1 MVAGRSGCD
10 RNRLKLLL
18 ENRLP
23 EPGQTEVEG
32 HLETCEDCC
41 RRLEELAADA
51 RWWEDARRFLRPDPV
66 AVPPDAPPISKGGTA
81 ADTPAGESSAS
92 EEPALDFLDPSDNPA
107 MLGRLGPYEVV
118 ELIGRGGMGVVLKG
132 FDRELNRYVAI
143 KILAPHLATSAAARQ
158 RFAREARAA
167 AAVVHEH
174 VVAIHAVAIAGRL
187 PYLVMPFVAGQS
199 LQERLNRSGPLELK
213 ETLRIGIQVAEGL
226 AAAHAQ
232 GLVHRD
238 VKPANILLENTV
250 KRVKI
255 TDFGLARAVDDA
267 SLTHSSFVAGTP
279 QYMAP
284 EQARGEAVDHR
295 ADLFSLGSVLYAMCT
310 GHSPF
315 RAESTLAVLRRISE
329 DSPRPIRQV
338 NPEIPE
344 WLDGIVER
352 LLEKDPRDRFQSAG
366 ELAELLGQHLAHLQ
380 QPSAVPMPPRARY
393 RSSSARAA
401 RKRLVRRV
409 LLGMLLVSAIGLGA
423 AGGALGLRLAL
434 RQPGGAPEA
443 AETGRL
449 GQSEAMPQDHST
461 GPSPRS
467 SAGQSPPPSFA
478 PETDPLRSEV
488 ERIYEQVYSL
498 EERARPSPEPFSDPV
513 GGLLRET
520 QEHVQRLEE
529 EMNTKE
535 P

>member
-1 MVAGRSGCD
+1 MVAGPSGCD

-18 ENRLP
+18 QNRLP
-23 EPGQTEVEG
+23 EDGQTEVES

-41 RRLEELAADA
+41 RHLEKLAADA
-51 RWWEDARRFLRPDPV
+51 RWWDDVRRFLRPDQV
-66 AVPPDAPPISKGGTA
+66 AVPPHAPPIPEGRTST
-81 ADTPAGESSAS
+81 DTPAGGSSAS
-92 EEPALDFLDPSDNPA
+92 EEPALDFLAPSDNPA
-107 MLGRLGPYEVV
+107 MLGRLGPYEIV

-132 FDRELNRYVAI
+132 FDRQLNRYVAI
-143 KILAPHLATSAAARQ
+143 KVLAPHLATSAAARQ

-167 AAVVHEH
+167 AAVVHDH
-174 VVAIHAVAIAGRL
+174 VVAIHAVDTAGPL
-187 PYLVMPFVAGQS
+187 PYLVMPYVAGQS
-199 LQERLNRSGPLELK
+199 LQERLNRAGPLELK
-213 ETLRIGIQVAEGL
+213 EILRIGIQVAEGL

-250 KRVKI
+250 ERVKI

-267 SLTHSSFVAGTP
+267 SLTHSRFVAGTP

-329 DSPRPIRQV
+329 DAPRPICQL

-344 WLDGIVER
+344 WLCGIVER

-393 RSSSARAA
+393 RSAAVRAA
-401 RKRLVRRV
+401 QRRLVRRV
-409 LLGMLLVSAIGLGA
+409 LLGMLLVLAIGLGA
-423 AGGALGLRLAL
+423 TGGALGIRLAL
-434 RQPGGAPEA
+434 WRSAGEQEA
-443 AETGRL
+443 ADNVPADSSPAAAYPR
-449 GQSEAMPQDHST
+449 A
-461 GPSPRS
+461 GPLS
-467 SAGQSPPPSFA
+467 SLAS
-478 PETDPLRSEV
+478 ETDPLRSEV
-488 ERIYEQVYSL
+488 EQIDQQLRSL
-498 EERARPSPEPFSDPV
+498 EAQFKPSLEPQGGDPV

-520 QEHVQRLEE
+520 EQQVQRLEE